1 MADLTPRTRSESF
14 LNGEDLEPITRR
26 EHFYAGRENEL
37 PEGHQEPETREEWFI
52 KKYREAGDVTVESL
66 SITEN
71 GTYTAP
77 SGKAYSPVVVNV
89 PLPSNA
95 YLLQT
100 IEHESI
106 ATFADGT
113 DNFLKS
119 LEVAIE
125 PQQDLHGY
133 DAPWVGGAGKNKLP
147 MTVSDIKSNNTS
159 GTWNGNTYTLNG
171 VTFTILTDSD
181 NNVIGI
187 KANGTANTTSPLM
200 INSNYTMSQGS
211 FVLNGCPSGG
221 GTETAR
227 LQFDLGGENPA
238 IDTGSGASFTL
249 SETTT
254 NCRVFIRI
262 GNGYNAQNLVFKP
275 MIRLSSVT
283 DATFAPYSNEC
294 LISGWDEVNITVA
307 DDLENPTVSNVYTI
321 NLNGTRYGGKLDVV
335 NGVLTLTDGFIS
347 SYNGETLPSTWISD
361 RDVYAEGTTPTIGA
375 EVCYKLATPQT
386 IQLTP
391 TIIKSLQ
398 GDNNFFADSGEVIKL
413 QYWGEVS

>member
-77 SGKAYSPVVVNV
+77 SGKAYSPVSVNV

-95 YLLQT
+95 YLLQS

-113 DNFLKS
+113 DNFVKS

-125 PQQDLHGY
+125 PQQ
-133 DAPWVGGAGKNKLP
+133 
-147 MTVSDIKSNNTS
+147 
-159 GTWNGNTYTLNG
+159 
-171 VTFTILTDSD
+171 
-181 NNVIGI
+181 
-187 KANGTANTTSPLM
+187 
-200 INSNYTMSQGS
+200 
-211 FVLNGCPSGG
+211 
-221 GTETAR
+221 E
-227 LQFDLGGENPA
+227 
-238 IDTGSGASFTL
+238 GSGEPSP
-249 SETTT
+249 T
-254 NCRVFIRI
+254 NIR
-262 GNGYNAQNLVFKP
+262 P
-275 MIRLSSVT
+275 
-283 DATFAPYSNEC
+283 
-294 LISGWDEVNITVA
+294 ISGWDECKVTVA

-321 NLNGTRYGGKLDVV
+321 DLDGTRYGGKLDVV
-335 NGVLTLTDGFIS
+335 NGVLTVDRKFIDVS
-347 SYNGETLPSTWISD
+347 SMASSVGYNSGVGAGTLANTGLKANITSETLNEYISNCLKAHINSSVISMNYEFTLDANSGLLFKIPNCTSASDYQTWLGSNNLHI
-361 RDVYAEGTTPTIGA
+361 VGA
-375 EVCYKLATPQT
+375 LATPQT
-386 IQLTP
+386 IQLSP
-391 TIIKSLQ
+391 TIVKSLQ
-398 GDNNFFADSGEVIKL
+398 GANNFFASTGEIELL